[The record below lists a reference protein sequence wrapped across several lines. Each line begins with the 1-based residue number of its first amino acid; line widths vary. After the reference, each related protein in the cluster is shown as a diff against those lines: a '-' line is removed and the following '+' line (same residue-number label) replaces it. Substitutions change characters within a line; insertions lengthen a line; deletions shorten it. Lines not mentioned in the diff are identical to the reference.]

1 MDTQEL
7 VLGKSTVYS
16 DEYSSALLQRIER
29 RLGREQ
35 IKHLQK
41 FKGVDIWHLYE
52 MTYLNLQG
60 MPCVCMG
67 IMKVPRHSDYIVV
80 QRS

>member
-41 FKGVDIWHLYE
+41 FKV
-52 MTYLNLQG
+52 
-60 MPCVCMG
+60 
-67 IMKVPRHSDYIVV
+67 
-80 QRS
+80 